1 MAFTDDIENS
11 LYDHIRGCVLN
22 SDGSLNYYLKND
34 DWTEK
39 ADGTASDLTGGDGNV
54 MVQIPKFYYKQE
66 FVGSVRQYSISAT
79 DISGYTLHPAFDKN
93 GTEEDYRYISAYDA
107 CVYSDSASD
116 YIGGLN
122 LDDNTGN
129 VNLSLDKL
137 ASVKGQYP
145 MVGLTR
151 DEFRQLADNNGTG
164 WRVGDFWLVSAI
176 QMLYL
181 VEYQDWNSQDNLGD
195 GNTNGSYVGSSSNQ
209 TDSPHTIAG
218 AGDSWANGSTDGTQ
232 PSSGANPGT
241 AYMKYRGIENF
252 FGNCTNWVD
261 GVNISSGSS
270 GDWHV
275 SNTDTDFDDDTT
287 TNYDLLV
294 NSMPS
299 DGYVTDVA
307 NASGAFIPSSTGGSS
322 STFISDQFFDDNG
335 NSDRVA
341 RFGGSAGSGARGG
354 AFGWSVGN
362 GSGNRFRSVGAR
374 LAF

>member
-79 DISGYTLHPAFDKN
+79 DISGYTLHPAFNKN

-232 PSSGANPGT
+232 PSSGAKPGT

-261 GVNISSGSS
+261 GFNSINRVAYVHN
-270 GDWHV
+270 D
-275 SNTDTDFDDDTT
+275 DTEFADDTT
-287 TNYDLLV
+287 TNYTQLG
-294 NSMPS
+294 SAMPS
-299 DGYVTDVA
+299 SNDYVVDMQDTQ
-307 NASGAFIPSSTGGSS
+307 GAFIPSSVSGGSA
-322 STFISDQFFDDNG
+322 STFITDYFFQNSG
-335 NSDRVA
+335 NRVA
-341 RFGGSAGSGARGG
+341 RFGGTASGG
-354 AFGWSVGN
+354 AQAGAFFWLVFDV
-362 GSGNRFRSVGAR
+362 SGRRYRSFGAR